1 MRKIGRQI
9 VAVERVE
16 IHGRPKL
23 TRASVTQSFHED
35 VAVEGFDNVRWHIL
49 HKRVTIRVFF

>member
-9 VAVERVE
+9 VAAERVE
-16 IHGRPKL
+16 IHGQPKL

-35 VAVEGFDNVRWHIL
+35 IAGEGFDKVRWHIL
-49 HKRVTIRVFF
+49 DKRVTMRVFF